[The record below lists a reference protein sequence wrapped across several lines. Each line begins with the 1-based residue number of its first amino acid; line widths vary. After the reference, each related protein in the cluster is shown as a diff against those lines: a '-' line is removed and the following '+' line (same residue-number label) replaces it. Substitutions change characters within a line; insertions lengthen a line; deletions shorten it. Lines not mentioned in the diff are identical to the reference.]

1 MYHPMWCLSSPR
13 GGPLRPSEPNQL
25 APDAECVRRTGL
37 MRGWNLTMSS
47 CVVRV
52 GASVVLVRTFDMQS
66 LSVHVQLSF
75 VSINVE
81 CATFN
86 ISVPRW

>member
-1 MYHPMWCLSSPR
+1 
-13 GGPLRPSEPNQL
+13 
-25 APDAECVRRTGL
+25 
-37 MRGWNLTMSS
+37 MSS